1 MSKKENHIKKFR
13 HIVLMWF
20 VLFSISPCTVKEA
33 LFYSV
38 NTDYAK
44 ALNKSKT
51 PAPASSCTYSQNDN
65 TQTSVVKK
73 SKVYERIERVN
84 LSNNWYFAVLSA
96 KVSNENSKISGNSPP
111 KYIFKNMQKI

>member
-44 ALNKSKT
+44 PLNKSKT
-51 PAPASSCTYSQNDN
+51 PAPASSCSYSQNDN
-65 TQTSVVKK
+65 TQTSVVKNRK
-73 SKVYERIERVN
+73 STNALILLMLAIICILRYFLPKFTTIIQKHRVTVHLN
-84 LSNNWYFAVLSA
+84 
-96 KVSNENSKISGNSPP
+96 
-111 KYIFKNMQKI
+111 IFYTNG